1 MSLKNTKNNDIYD
14 IFDFL
19 VDFDWDKNFYK
30 FTRDEKDMYPYS
42 VNKNEDNS
50 VTIVHNVLGLN
61 KEDLKLSTKIA
72 DGKGWIIIEGETK
85 DDITGKTYSINSKF
99 NCDLKYCDLNKISS
113 SMKNGLLYITIAPK
127 KNDSV
132 KTKFINID

>member
-14 IFDFL
+14 MFDFL
-19 VDFDWDKNFYK
+19 VNFDWDKNFYK

-85 DDITGKTYSINSKF
+85 DDITGKEYSINSRFSIDDSQLDMSKAG
-99 NCDLKYCDLNKISS
+99 STT
-113 SMKNGLLYITIAPK
+113 KNGLLYITIPYNKAK
-127 KNDSV
+127 EEEESIIK
-132 KTKFINID
+132 IQ